1 MMFNEKNSTHI
12 FYNTWID
19 MKYFWQSEEN
29 PIESGALFK
38 SKQLFPL
45 LPDQNSIVTEQFL
58 W

>member
-1 MMFNEKNSTHI
+1 
-12 FYNTWID
+12 